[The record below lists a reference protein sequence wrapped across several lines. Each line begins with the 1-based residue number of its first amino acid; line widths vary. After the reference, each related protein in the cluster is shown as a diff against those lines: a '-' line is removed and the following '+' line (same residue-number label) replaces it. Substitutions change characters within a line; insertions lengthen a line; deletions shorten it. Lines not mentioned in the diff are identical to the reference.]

1 MKKRI
6 LAFVMAV
13 AMAVTVLPSGT
24 VLAANDTLISTKTES
39 AKLKIKKVATTE
51 PGADK
56 YGMKYTWS
64 KVKGAKYQYRFK
76 TAKDADYSKVKTT
89 KKTSAKISFLT
100 YQDITFQVRTVKTVN
115 GKKQTGKWVTKKL
128 SSAKVDKM
136 LEKQLNLNEGYVEQ
150 GLIYVGG
157 LYASDA
163 NNSSCDLDIALFSY
177 ISQTNDICYIIRQGG
192 KIIEYGYLET
202 EAKTLSDKT
211 EYTAIKTTEASTN
224 GKAETYG
231 YVFDDK
237 VENGAGYVITAD
249 GKKVKAKEMSLESA
263 WELQAEAN

>member
-1 MKKRI
+1 MNIFLRIKWIVGRIYENSWQKTLFRHTKEERKSLIESFPEPQNQLERSYFQYLCQTKELHVIVRFMQNIAAILLLPWVFFLGYFAKPKK
-6 LAFVMAV
+6 MGDTDAV
-13 AMAVTVLPSGT
+13 
-24 VLAANDTLISTKTES
+24 
-39 AKLKIKKVATTE
+39 
-51 PGADK
+51 
-56 YGMKYTWS
+56 
-64 KVKGAKYQYRFK
+64 F
-76 TAKDADYSKVKTT
+76 
-89 KKTSAKISFLT
+89 
-100 YQDITFQVRTVKTVN
+100 
-115 GKKQTGKWVTKKL
+115 
-128 SSAKVDKM
+128 
-136 LEKQLNLNEGYVEQ
+136 LNLNEGYVEQ

-177 ISQTNDICYIIRQGG
+177 ISQTNDICYIIRQGE

-237 VENGAGYVITAD
+237 VENGAGYVITAA
-249 GKKVKAKEMSLESA
+249 GKKVKAKEMSVESA
-263 WELQAEAN
+263 WELQKEAY

>member
-1 MKKRI
+1 
-6 LAFVMAV
+6 
-13 AMAVTVLPSGT
+13 
-24 VLAANDTLISTKTES
+24 
-39 AKLKIKKVATTE
+39 
-51 PGADK
+51 
-56 YGMKYTWS
+56 
-64 KVKGAKYQYRFK
+64 
-76 TAKDADYSKVKTT
+76 
-89 KKTSAKISFLT
+89 
-100 YQDITFQVRTVKTVN
+100 
-115 GKKQTGKWVTKKL
+115 
-128 SSAKVDKM
+128 M

-249 GKKVKAKEMSLESA
+249 GKKVKAKDMSLEVA